1 MKLTAKQL
9 RQIIQEEL
17 SLTEQ
22 VSAEDVQR
30 ADSYIDE
37 VMNELMVGLSMVASG
52 DLDVRGEG
60 RIQHLNDQQKQDL
73 SDLVG
78 RAFERNRQAFRD
90 AVAEVVIVAPVGAP
104 EAGDEEA

>member
-1 MKLTAKQL
+1 MKLTAKKL
-9 RQIIQEEL
+9 RQIIQEEI

-22 VSAEDVQR
+22 VSAEDAQR
-30 ADSYIDE
+30 ANAYIDQL
-37 VMNELMVGLSMVASG
+37 MNELMVGLSMVASG
-52 DLDVRGEG
+52 ELEVRGEG

-90 AVAEVVIVAPVGAP
+90 AVAEVVIQVPVGAP